1 MVAATRSRRFNFL
14 VMLMVSKVHVL
25 GKDLFR
31 LELTMVEK
39 GSFNIPGK
47 VPNRYLSSCCR
58 YGYIV
63 CYAGEAGEVGI
74 YIIVRQGSAVLNRI
88 LPSDK

>member
-1 MVAATRSRRFNFL
+1 MYWGRI
-14 VMLMVSKVHVL
+14 
-25 GKDLFR
+25 LFR

-47 VPNRYLSSCCR
+47 VPNSGTCHTVV
-58 YGYIV
+58 GIYIV
-63 CYAGEAGEVGI
+63 CHAGEAGEVGI